1 MLFGE
6 SLKWETM
13 IVAGYLSSSLIASL
27 IRYLAASKYIRN
39 LATLVVCYGMSINLV
54 EVTWKC
60 AQPLPL
66 MDLDGP

>member
-1 MLFGE
+1 M
-6 SLKWETM
+6 
-13 IVAGYLSSSLIASL
+13 ASL